1 MSIVSIHEAK
11 THLSRLIQR
20 ALDGEE
26 IVIAKRDEVLVR
38 LQVVRETIPERR
50 FGGLKDL
57 VITMG
62 DSFDD
67 ELADFADYAPE
78 NLSKVAEDHPK
89 YPAR

>member
-1 MSIVSIHEAK
+1 MGIFSIHEAK

-26 IVIAKRDEVLVR
+26 IVVAKRDEALVR

-50 FGGLKDL
+50 FGGLKGL
-57 VITMG
+57 VVAMG
-62 DSFDD
+62 DSLDD
-67 ELADFADYAPE
+67 ELADFADYGPE
-78 NLSKVAEDHPK
+78 SLSKVAEEHPI